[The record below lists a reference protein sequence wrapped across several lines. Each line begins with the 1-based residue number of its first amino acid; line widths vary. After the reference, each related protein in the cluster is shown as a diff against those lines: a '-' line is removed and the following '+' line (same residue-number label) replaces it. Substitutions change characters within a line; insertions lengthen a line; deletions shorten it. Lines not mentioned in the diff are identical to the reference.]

1 LLIISSK
8 EKIADFGAIQNLDNF
23 YSVGTWGKIVL
34 DLTYEANA
42 ELVINSLQEIQLEGL
57 ERIQIVNPQKVN
69 DF

>member
-1 LLIISSK
+1 
-8 EKIADFGAIQNLDNF
+8 
-23 YSVGTWGKIVL
+23 VGTWGKIVL